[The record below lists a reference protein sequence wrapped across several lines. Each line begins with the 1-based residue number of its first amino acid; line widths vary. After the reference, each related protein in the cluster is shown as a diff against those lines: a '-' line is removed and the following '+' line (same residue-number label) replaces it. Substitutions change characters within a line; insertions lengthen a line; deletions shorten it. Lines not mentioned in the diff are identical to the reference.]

1 MFKNLYHNVLNY
13 AFIALHSK
21 PILVGGTD
29 VIHYN
34 AFKQNSERG
43 QTWCQLSNLSQLS
56 NFKPSW
62 HKERENK
69 FSIYH

>member
-1 MFKNLYHNVLNY
+1 MCEKDVS
-13 AFIALHSK
+13 IALHSK

-29 VIHYN
+29 VIYYN

-43 QTWCQLSNLSQLS
+43 QILCQLSNLSQLS

-62 HKERENK
+62 HKVRENK